1 LQAAA
6 AVMVAAVL
14 FKQRIELYIFG
25 FVYSQESDI
34 VPVNQSPEPQHG
46 PQPASYP

>member
-1 LQAAA
+1 MQAAA

-14 FKQRIELYIFG
+14 FKQRIELYIFE
-25 FVYSQESDI
+25 FVYLLESDI
-34 VPVNQSPEPQHG
+34 VPVYLLSEPQHG